1 MRGSHRPLSSST
13 HHLVSILPLIA
24 TDPCGLL
31 PLIWRGMWLQLLVSV
46 FHVTSLTCFDFCVL
60 ADPIPKAFRKWDL
73 VTLVRDRACLIL
85 TIFVWFWCRPMRPC
99 CYLAICQIRDRLLTM
114 DCCKCCWLLVA
125 TRNNSA
131 LCHRLGGDG
140 LLIHCS
146 VFSIVFCS
154 LFYRPLG
161 THVLIFLFSKYG
173 VATSVYFVFLLQVSA
188 TSIIDR
194 TNELVCLA
202 DTLLRYLLRGRN

>member
-1 MRGSHRPLSSST
+1 MPWTRGSHGPPSSST
-13 HHLVSILPLIA
+13 HHPVSILPLIA
-24 TDPCGLL
+24 TTPCGLV
-31 PLIWRGMWLQLLVSV
+31 PLMRRGMWLLLLVSV
-46 FHVTSLTCFDFCVL
+46 FHVTSLTTCFDFCVL

-73 VTLVRDRACLIL
+73 VILVRDCPCLILL
-85 TIFVWFWCRPMRPC
+85 TIFVWFWCRSMRPC
-99 CYLAICQIRDRLLTM
+99 CQIGDRLLMM

-161 THVLIFLFSKYG
+161 THVLIFLFSKYECLLQ
-173 VATSVYFVFLLQVSA
+173 YIFFLLQVSA
-188 TSIIDR
+188 TSIFDR
-194 TNELVCLA
+194 TNELVSLA
-202 DTLLRYLLRGRN
+202 DTLLSYLLKGRN